1 MGIMELPVQINSR
14 ITSKNQVTIPKTV
27 RNFLKVKPSD
37 SIKWTINTNGQISVT
52 KGTAELWDMVS
63 EQEKEYGNLSTPE
76 IDWGIDIESDDFD

>member
-1 MGIMELPVQINSR
+1 MMELPVQINSR

-37 SIKWTINTNGQISVT
+37 SIKWTINANGQVSVT
-52 KGTAELWDMVS
+52 KGTADLWAMVS

-76 IDWGIDIESDDFD
+76 IDWGTDIESDDFH

>member
-1 MGIMELPVQINSR
+1 MMELPVQINSR

-37 SIKWTINTNGQISVT
+37 SIEWTINTNGQVSVT
-52 KGTAELWDMVS
+52 KGTAELWTMVS

-76 IDWGIDIESDDFD
+76 IDWGTDIESDDFD

>member
-1 MGIMELPVQINSR
+1 MELPVQINSR

>member
-1 MGIMELPVQINSR
+1 MMELPVQINSR

-63 EQEKEYGNLSTPE
+63 KQEKEYGNLSTPE
-76 IDWGIDIESDDFD
+76 IDWGTDIESDDFD

>member
-1 MGIMELPVQINSR
+1 MMELPVQINSR

-37 SIKWTINTNGQISVT
+37 SIKWTINANGQVSVT
-52 KGTAELWDMVS
+52 KGTADLWAMVS

-76 IDWGIDIESDDFD
+76 IDWGTDIESDDFD

>member
-1 MGIMELPVQINSR
+1 MMELPVQINSR

-37 SIKWTINTNGQISVT
+37 SIEWTINTNGQVSVT

-76 IDWGIDIESDDFD
+76 IDWGTDIESDDFD

>member
-1 MGIMELPVQINSR
+1 MMELPVQINSR

-37 SIKWTINTNGQISVT
+37 SIEWTINANGQVSVT
-52 KGTAELWDMVS
+52 KGTTELWDTVS

-76 IDWGIDIESDDFD
+76 IDWGTDIESDDFD

>member
-1 MGIMELPVQINSR
+1 MMEIPVQINLR

-37 SIKWTINTNGQISVT
+37 SIEWTIDTNGQVSVT
-52 KGTAELWDMVS
+52 KGTAELWAMVS

-76 IDWGIDIESDDFD
+76 IDWGTDIESDDFD

>member
-1 MGIMELPVQINSR
+1 MMELPVQVNSR

-37 SIKWTINTNGQISVT
+37 SIEWTINTNGQVNVT

-76 IDWGIDIESDDFD
+76 IDWGTDIESDDFD